1 MTTLDIKDLQV
12 SVSTEDGPKEILKGV
27 TLTINSGETH
37 AIMGPNGSG
46 KSTLA
51 YSIAGHPKYDV
62 TGGTV
67 TLDGED
73 VLAMSVDE
81 RARAG
86 LFLAMQYPVEVPGV
100 SVSNFLRTAKT
111 ALDGEAPK
119 LRTWVKDVNTALEN
133 LNLDPSF
140 GTRNVNEGF
149 SGGEKKR
156 HEIAQLEL
164 LNPQVAILDE
174 TDSGLDIDALKIVAA
189 GRQPVP
195 RAGGQG
201 RPADHALHPDPALHR
216 ARLRAR
222 LRRRQDRRAGRR
234 RARRG
239 ARGRGLRQVP
249 PGSGLSMSTVEGLL
263 PELEVVRKDFPILER
278 TLAGGYPL
286 VYLDSA
292 NTSQKPQVVI
302 DAMVDH
308 LERHNANIA
317 RAMHQL
323 GAESTEAFESARD
336 TVAAFIHAPSRDE
349 VIFTKNASEALN
361 LAANTLAWPG
371 PFQVGP
377 GDEVVITEMEHHSNI
392 VPWQL
397 LTERTGATLRW
408 FGLTDDGRL
417 DLSNIDD
424 LITERTKVVSLTW
437 VSNMLGTINP
447 VAADR
452 GAGPRGRRAG
462 RRGRLAGR
470 PAAAGRRGRL
480 RRRPAGLHRPQV
492 RRPDRHRRALGPA

>member
-1 MTTLDIKDLQV
+1 M
-12 SVSTEDGPKEILKGV
+12 
-27 TLTINSGETH
+27 
-37 AIMGPNGSG
+37 
-46 KSTLA
+46 
-51 YSIAGHPKYDV
+51 
-62 TGGTV
+62 
-67 TLDGED
+67 
-73 VLAMSVDE
+73 
-81 RARAG
+81 
-86 LFLAMQYPVEVPGV
+86 
-100 SVSNFLRTAKT
+100 T
-111 ALDGEAPK
+111 AL
-119 LRTWVKDVNTALEN
+119 
-133 LNLDPSF
+133 
-140 GTRNVNEGF
+140 
-149 SGGEKKR
+149 
-156 HEIAQLEL
+156 
-164 LNPQVAILDE
+164 
-174 TDSGLDIDALKIVAA
+174 
-189 GRQPVP
+189 
-195 RAGGQG
+195 
-201 RPADHALHPDPALHR
+201 
-216 ARLRAR
+216 
-222 LRRRQDRRAGRR
+222 
-234 RARRG
+234 
-239 ARGRGLRQVP
+239 
-249 PGSGLSMSTVEGLL
+249 EGLL

-278 TLAGGYPL
+278 TLAGGMPL

-349 VIFTKNASEALN
+349 VIFAKNASEALN

-447 VAADR
+447 VAQIAARAHEVGALVVVDASQAVPQLPVDVAASGADLLAFTGHKCVGPTGIGVLWGKREVLDQLPPFLGGGEMIETVTMERSTYAPVPHKFEAGTPPIVEAIGLGAALDYLGHLGMDAVHEHEQAITAYALEALQTVPGLTVLGPLSAADR
-452 GAGPRGRRAG
+452 GGAISFEIEGAHPHDVATVLDTRGVAVRAG
-462 RRGRLAGR
+462 HHCAK
-470 PAAAGRRGRL
+470 PAHARFGVQSSTRMSSYVYTT
-480 RRRPAGLHRPQV
+480 PAEI
-492 RRPDRHRRALGPA
+492 DALVEALEYTRSYFKLS